1 MREELVNHLAELIGA
16 LHIEIDL
23 HGGRTEMARNLRL
36 NIINVQQEL
45 ERA

>member
-1 MREELVNHLAELIGA
+1 MREELVAHLAELIGD
-16 LHIEIDL
+16 LYIEIEL

-36 NIINVQQEL
+36 NIINIQLEL